1 MDFLWFGTICPP
13 KRSHRTEGVQRRPLL
28 SREPIPG
35 NRPPFREI
43 GHPSGNPVSSGRFP
57 AGLGGRFAPESVAGF
72 LWNHRPVSSGIRIWL
87 LERLPTDWRRGFRP
101 RRSSTRTGHR
111 EEFGK
116 KDPVPTSRFPIG
128 RCSCRARAARRG
140 ASAVSSPSIH
150 KGHPLPESRGAT
162 DAQSDGIG
170 ADRPEPGSRR

>member
-72 LWNHRPVSSGIRIWL
+72 LWNHRPVSSGIRNKFAGKARFLAFATDDTEALERFLQKREFKYEIVPSSYKLAKAFGVRGYPRHFIIDREGYLIWSGRGADPKNAEIIGTM
-87 LERLPTDWRRGFRP
+87 LERLL
-101 RRSSTRTGHR
+101 S
-111 EEFGK
+111 
-116 KDPVPTSRFPIG
+116 G
-128 RCSCRARAARRG
+128 R
-140 ASAVSSPSIH
+140 
-150 KGHPLPESRGAT
+150 L
-162 DAQSDGIG
+162 
-170 ADRPEPGSRR
+170 